1 MSSTDFWLVTN
12 SDFHGSYCE
21 CQFGSSSESSRIRLS
36 HFPPAD
42 GREVSDE
49 DQILI
54 DLLRIELSHPE
65 SSLETGENLCV
76 TLFSMVTKFCSGAA
90 PHFPMKK
97 VLLVLWKIILFKL
110 GGDIDDIDG
119 SVYLSYRVNLCL

>member
-1 MSSTDFWLVTN
+1 MS
-12 SDFHGSYCE
+12 E
-21 CQFGSSSESSRIRLS
+21 
-36 HFPPAD
+36 
-42 GREVSDE
+42 E

-110 GGDIDDIDG
+110 GGNVLG
-119 SVYLSYRVNLCL
+119 RNTRSPEQLWYGPTGYFQALSKEFHF

>member
-1 MSSTDFWLVTN
+1 MS
-12 SDFHGSYCE
+12 E
-21 CQFGSSSESSRIRLS
+21 K
-36 HFPPAD
+36 
-42 GREVSDE
+42 

-54 DLLRIELSHPE
+54 DLLRCELSHPE
-65 SSLETGENLCV
+65 SNLETGENLCV

-110 GGDIDDIDG
+110 GGK
-119 SVYLSYRVNLCL
+119 VQNLCFSSELAAIETE